1 MRRAVFALP
10 SGTVEP
16 GEPLAALPPALSS
29 LRHRNYR
36 WLWSGT
42 FFSTAAQWIQNATLG
57 WVVYDLTGS
66 AVLLGAV
73 LGVRAIPMLLLAP
86 VSGLVADRFDRRKA
100 LAVSQVLP
108 AIASL
113 LLAALLALGA
123 VQVWHLFLFSL
134 LVSTGTVFERTLRN
148 TLVFDVVPRAD
159 AANAIALNT
168 IAFSVTRTLGPAFA
182 GILIALLG
190 PAWNFAIQGM
200 TYAGVAASVLM
211 IRVAPRASTPAASRG
226 WHTMFAGFRFAA
238 TDPVARVIVI
248 IGLVPPLLL
257 IPSFSALMPI
267 FAADIFRAGPEGLG
281 LLLSAVGA
289 GGVVGGVVA
298 ATLSRY
304 EHVARLQSIAMGGFV
319 LCLVG
324 FGFSPTMWV
333 ATVFLVGAGIAE
345 MVLASSTHTSL
356 QMSAPES
363 MRGQVTSLLPMFPA
377 FISLGSFAAG
387 LGAQALGAP
396 AIVVSFALVAAVVT
410 TVAWTR
416 SAAYRGLRLS
426 TLVAGRR

>member
-1 MRRAVFALP
+1 MR
-10 SGTVEP
+10 S
-16 GEPLAALPPALSS
+16 LPPAAAA
-29 LRHRNYR
+29 LRHKNYR

-100 LAVSQVLP
+100 LALSQVLP
-108 AIASL
+108 AAASL
-113 LLAALLALGA
+113 LLALLLALDA
-123 VQVWHLFLFSL
+123 VGVWHLFLFSL

-148 TLVFDVVPRAD
+148 TLVFDVVPRSD

-168 IAFSVTRTLGPAFA
+168 IAFSVTRTIGPALA
-182 GILIALLG
+182 GLLIALMG
-190 PAWNFAIQGM
+190 PAWNFAIQGL

-211 IRVAPRASTPAASRG
+211 IRVKPREATASAARG

-267 FAADIFRAGPEGLG
+267 FAADVFRTGPEGLG
-281 LLLSAVGA
+281 WLLSAVGA
-289 GGVVGGVVA
+289 GGVVGGVA
-298 ATLSRY
+298 AAALSRY
-304 EHVARLQSIAMGGFV
+304 ERVGRMQTLAMAAFIVCILGFAYSQTMAVAIV
-319 LCLVG
+319 CL
-324 FGFSPTMWV
+324 F
-333 ATVFLVGAGIAE
+333 GAGVAE
-345 MVLASSTHTSL
+345 MVLASSTHMSL

-377 FISLGSFAAG
+377 FISIGSLGAG
-387 LGAQALGAP
+387 LGAQMFGVQAV
-396 AIVVSFALVAAVVT
+396 VVSFALAASVVT
-410 TVAWTR
+410 GIAWTR
-416 SAAYRGLRLS
+416 SQAYRRLS
-426 TLVAGRR
+426 LVTLVAGRS

>member
-1 MRRAVFALP
+1 LP
-10 SGTVEP
+10 SLP
-16 GEPLAALPPALSS
+16 AAAAAL
-29 LRHRNYR
+29 RHKNYR

-66 AVLLGAV
+66 AVLLGSV

-100 LAVSQVLP
+100 LALSQVLP
-108 AIASL
+108 ALASLVLAL
-113 LLAALLALGA
+113 LLALDA
-123 VQVWHLFLFSL
+123 VSVWHLFLFSL

-148 TLVFDVVPRAD
+148 TLVFDVVPRSD

-182 GILIALLG
+182 GLLIAFMG
-190 PAWNFAIQGM
+190 PAWNFAIQGI

-211 IRVAPRASTPAASRG
+211 IRIAPREAKPAPVRG
-226 WHTMFAGFRFAA
+226 WQTMFAGFRFAA

-267 FAADIFRAGPEGLG
+267 FAADVFQTGPEGLG

-289 GGVVGGVVA
+289 GGIVGGVAA

-304 EHVARLQSIAMGGFV
+304 EHVGRVQTLAMTAFVVCILGFA
-319 LCLVG
+319 
-324 FGFSPTMWV
+324 FSPTMAV
-333 ATVFLVGAGIAE
+333 AVVCLIGAGIAE
-345 MVLASSTHTSL
+345 MILASSTHMSL
-356 QMSAPES
+356 QMSAPEA

-377 FISLGSFAAG
+377 FISIGSFGAG
-387 LGAQALGAP
+387 LGAQMIGAQAVVVLF
-396 AIVVSFALVAAVVT
+396 AIGAAAVT
-410 TVAWTR
+410 GIAWTR
-416 SAAYRGLRLS
+416 SAAYRRLNLS
-426 TLVAGRR
+426 TLIAGRG

>member
-1 MRRAVFALP
+1 MPSLP
-10 SGTVEP
+10 AAA
-16 GEPLAALPPALSS
+16 AAL
-29 LRHRNYR
+29 RHKNYR

-100 LAVSQVLP
+100 LALSQVLP
-108 AIASL
+108 ALASLVLAL
-113 LLAALLALGA
+113 LLALDA
-123 VQVWHLFLFSL
+123 VSVWHLFLFSL

-148 TLVFDVVPRAD
+148 TLVFDVVPRSD

-182 GILIALLG
+182 GLLIAFMG
-190 PAWNFAIQGM
+190 PAWNFAIQGI

-211 IRVAPRASTPAASRG
+211 IRIAPREAKSSPVRG
-226 WHTMFAGFRFAA
+226 WQTMFAGFRFAA
-238 TDPVARVIVI
+238 TDPVARIIVI

-267 FAADIFRAGPEGLG
+267 FAADVFQTGPEGLG

-289 GGVVGGVVA
+289 GGIVGGVAA

-304 EHVARLQSIAMGGFV
+304 EHVGRVQTLAMTAFVVCILGFA
-319 LCLVG
+319 
-324 FGFSPTMWV
+324 FSPTMAV
-333 ATVFLVGAGIAE
+333 AVVCLIGAGIAE
-345 MVLASSTHTSL
+345 MILASSTHMSL
-356 QMSAPES
+356 QMSAPEA

-377 FISLGSFAAG
+377 FISIGSFGAG
-387 LGAQALGAP
+387 LGAQMIGAQAVVVLF
-396 AIVVSFALVAAVVT
+396 AIGAAAVT
-410 TVAWTR
+410 GFAWTR
-416 SAAYRGLRLS
+416 SAAYRRLNLS
-426 TLVAGRR
+426 TLVAGRG